1 MAITT
6 DTATTTPARAV
17 PTRRIDF
24 GFGEVDLPRHFMG
37 DDLVLSHVVTV
48 LSCMFP
54 EGEDFFV
61 DSVRNYRKRITDPEL
76 RRQVGGFIGQE
87 AIHGREHR
95 QFNEAL
101 GELGYPVRFLD
112 GRVRIGL
119 GILSKVAP
127 RPHQLALTAALEH
140 YTATLAEVLLTSDT
154 LQHDTDIAEV
164 QQLFLWH
171 ALEEN
176 EHKAVAFDV
185 FQTVSGNERIRV
197 NVMRA
202 ATVGFVAALIF
213 GTVVSLALDPA
224 SRDLG
229 RLGRSFRRFRR
240 NPMVSRSVWHR
251 IREYNRP
258 GFHPEDRDTTGLL
271 DEWRETLFGEDGQLN
286 HKLKG
291 ASTAA

>member
-1 MAITT
+1 METP
-6 DTATTTPARAV
+6 TPARPV

-48 LSCMFP
+48 LSCLFP

-61 DSVRNYRKRITDPEL
+61 TSVRNYRSRITDPEL

-95 QFNEAL
+95 AFNEAL
-101 GELGYPVRFLD
+101 RDLGYPVRFLD

-127 RPHQLALTAALEH
+127 KPHQLALTAALEH
-140 YTATLAEVLLTSDT
+140 YTATLAEVLLTSNT
-154 LQHDTDIAEV
+154 LQQDTDIAEV

-185 FQTVSGNERIRV
+185 FQAVSGKERIRV

-202 ATVGFVAALIF
+202 ATVGFIAALVL
-213 GTVVSLALDPA
+213 GTIVSLALDPA
-224 SRDLG
+224 SRDLP
-229 RLGRSFRRFRR
+229 RLRRSFRRFRR
-240 NPMVSRSVWHR
+240 NPMVSKRVWRR
-251 IREYNRP
+251 IGEYNRR
-258 GFHPEDRDTTGLL
+258 GFHPEDRDTTALL
-271 DEWRETLFGEDGQLN
+271 EQWRETLFGEQGELN

-291 ASTAA
+291 TGTAA